1 MCCRACLRMGA
12 IAYWLLVACESTVRL
27 GEIMVSRIGLV
38 VHSGKPPAIAAASR
52 VRTWADNR
60 KIPCTEIDVWDPAG
74 GIARLSARQEAEQA
88 GNPDLIVTV
97 GGDGTLLRGVR
108 VAAPIDA
115 SVLGVDVGR
124 VGFLTEVNSSE
135 LEEALDAV
143 HAGRAQIDAR
153 LMLTM
158 RSSRPLVIPPG
169 IQTLLRYGRGPALP
183 APAVRAGEADEV
195 GWGVRLDEL
204 ALNDVVFEKLSR
216 DRQASVAIYVSGRL
230 FGYYSADALIV
241 SSSTG
246 STAYSFAA
254 GGPLV
259 SPHLDALVFTP
270 VAPHMIFDRSLIL
283 AARNERVA
291 VNVLERSGQVAV
303 SVDGQLRGVLDPGD
317 WLSVYAAPK
326 RARLIR
332 LGEADFLGRVR
343 DRFGLTDS
351 AAALADG
358 TVPQLYDPH
367 EAMPADLAHPG
378 PPDIH

>member
-1 MCCRACLRMGA
+1 M
-12 IAYWLLVACESTVRL
+12 I
-27 GEIMVSRIGLV
+27 SRIGLV
-38 VHSGKPPAIAAASR
+38 VHSGKPAAIAAAAR
-52 VRTWADNR
+52 VRTWAGKH
-60 KIPCTEIDVWDPAG
+60 KIPCAEIDVWDAAA
-74 GIARLSARQEAEQA
+74 GIARMSAKQEAERA

-124 VGFLTEVNSSE
+124 VGFLTEVSSGE
-135 LEEALDAV
+135 LEAALDGV
-143 HAGRAQIDAR
+143 HAGLAQIDER

-158 RSSRPLVIPPG
+158 RSSRPLELPPG
-169 IQTLLRYGRGPALP
+169 MQALLRYGRGPALP
-183 APAVRAGEADEV
+183 APAVRDGDADEV

-230 FGYYSADALIV
+230 FGFYSADALIV

-283 AARNERVA
+283 AARNERIA
-291 VNVLERSGQVAV
+291 VHVLERSGQVAV

-317 WLSVYAAPK
+317 WVGVYAAPK

-351 AAALADG
+351 PAALADG
-358 TVPQLYDPH
+358 TAPQVYDPY
-367 EAMPADLAHPG
+367 EPMPEDLAHPG